1 MLIGSF
7 IRHFHGKL
15 QKHHGEKTK
24 QKSTTCHNARNRK
37 IQMFAP
43 SLLAFSLGLGRVP
56 MQLTSTWIYREE
68 NLPTICEQKLQ
79 MDHINFPKW
88 NTVSLSQRKS
98 NLVDVFFKC
107 SYRKETWN
115 RTRESY
121 TKLREIWQQIIIYIT
136 RVMIFTN
143 FFPQKLIN

>member
-1 MLIGSF
+1 MANYKSIMEKRQNRNPQPVTMQEIG
-7 IRHFHGKL
+7 KY
-15 QKHHGEKTK
+15 KP
-24 QKSTTCHNARNRK
+24 
-37 IQMFAP
+37 MFAP